1 MNRRRGFSLIEV
13 LVVLAIA
20 GVLLGLLLRNMNR
33 GKANREVDRVAVE
46 LEGGLRLA
54 RATALNR
61 SGAHVVLNANEW
73 ILRAPNSGPIGDVKK
88 GAIPVTVEVTMVP
101 NAANLTFNSNG
112 SVTAAANITVRSRAT
127 NRTTVLSIGQ
137 ATGAVQSTQTVF

>member
-1 MNRRRGFSLIEV
+1 MRRRRGFSLLEV

-20 GVLLGLLLRNMNR
+20 GILLGLLLRNMNR

-61 SGAHVVLNANEW
+61 NGSHLVLTANQW
-73 ILRAPNSGPIGDVKK
+73 ILRAPNSGQIGDVKI
-88 GAIPVTVEVTMVP
+88 GAIPTTVEVTMNP
-101 NAANLTFNSNG
+101 SAANLTFNSNG
-112 SVTAAANITVRSRAT
+112 SITAATSFTVRSRAT

-137 ATGAVQSTQTVF
+137 ATGAVQAAQTVF